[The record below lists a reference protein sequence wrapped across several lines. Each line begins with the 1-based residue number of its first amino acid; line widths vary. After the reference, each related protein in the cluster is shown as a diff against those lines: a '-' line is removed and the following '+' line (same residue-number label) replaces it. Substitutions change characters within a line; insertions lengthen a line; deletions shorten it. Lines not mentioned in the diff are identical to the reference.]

1 MINPFYHFYRPPW
14 PSYYRP
20 FPYKKDLFQNV
31 PQNKVDVNIQTEAS
45 LKQESHCDDNSIPEK
60 ALIEF
65 YGIKLFSDDLLI
77 LSLIYFLYKENI
89 NDTLLYIALFAL
101 ILF

>member
-1 MINPFYHFYRPPW
+1 MIKINNY
-14 PSYYRP
+14 
-20 FPYKKDLFQNV
+20 
-31 PQNKVDVNIQTEAS
+31 
-45 LKQESHCDDNSIPEK
+45 EK

-65 YGIKLFSDDLLI
+65 YGIQLFSDDLLI